1 MKKRV
6 EKAKHATKQQT
17 EESIHLNLPTVVRKL
32 LPCPNFYVLRLRNV
46 YMEFIYVLR
55 RLRLKFTIKIFHIFN
70 QILRV
75 EFLLY
80 NRSNSILNGK
90 NNFLQQRTHVKE
102 LHIT

>member
-1 MKKRV
+1 MQLSNRLKRV
-6 EKAKHATKQQT
+6 YISTFPLWLGNYYHVQI
-17 EESIHLNLPTVVRKL
+17 SS
-32 LPCPNFYVLRLRNV
+32 VLRLRNV
-46 YMEFIYVLR
+46 YMEFIFILR
-55 RLRLKFTIKIFHIFN
+55 RLRIKFTIKMFHIFN

-90 NNFLQQRTHVKE
+90 NNFLQQRTRVKE

>member
-1 MKKRV
+1 MELSTRLKRV
-6 EKAKHATKQQT
+6 YISTFSLWLGNYYHVQI
-17 EESIHLNLPTVVRKL
+17 SSM
-32 LPCPNFYVLRLRNV
+32 LRLRNI

-75 EFLLY
+75 DFLLY
-80 NRSNSILNGK
+80 NRSNSILNVE
-90 NNFLQQRTHVKE
+90 NNFLQQRTCVKE